1 MAQGLVFA
9 LAACGLWGAIY
20 MVPTL
25 LPEFSPLQITF
36 ARFGLY
42 GVVALCIFAPRA
54 ARLRPRIRRVDL
66 LRLAWL
72 ALVGNIAYFAVAA
85 TAVQW
90 VGVPVTSLIV
100 GLVPVLVP
108 LMARHTA
115 GSLPLRHLAMP
126 LLLIVLGIV
135 TINSQ
140 ALGQALSAG
149 GTGGTRY
156 AGGVFMA
163 VLALLAWSRYAIDNN
178 RFLRDSSF
186 NGSEWSTLWG
196 LVVGVLSLVLAA
208 LWWWL
213 APAAT
218 QQIPPA
224 RWQTFWLLCL
234 GMAIFCSWL
243 GNLAWNAA
251 SVRLPVSLM
260 GQLVVFETLFTLL
273 YHFAWERRLPDWTEC
288 LAMALILTGIGW
300 SLKRF
305 AQAARGA
312 EALAPAPAAA
322 STGLAMALRHFR
334 RGSFRLRQLA
344 GLRRHA

>member
-42 GVVALCIFAPRA
+42 GVVALCLFLPRA
-54 ARLRPRIRRVDL
+54 ARLLPRIRKRDL

-90 VGVPVTSLIV
+90 VGVPVTSLII

-115 GSLPLRHLAMP
+115 GSLPLRRLAAP

-149 GTGGTRY
+149 GTGGARY
-156 AGGVFMA
+156 AGGVFLA

-218 QQIPPA
+218 QHIAPA

-273 YHFAWERRLPDWTEC
+273 YHFGWEKRLPGWPEC
-288 LAMALILTGIGW
+288 LAIALILAGIGW

-305 AQAARGA
+305 AQAEHRV
-312 EALAPAPAAA
+312 APAHEAARA
-322 STGLAMALRHFR
+322 GMA
-334 RGSFRLRQLA
+334 GYA
-344 GLRRHA
+344 

>member
-1 MAQGLVFA
+1 MAQGLVCA

-20 MVPTL
+20 LVPTL

-42 GVVALCIFAPRA
+42 GLVALCIFVPRA
-54 ARLRPRIRRVDL
+54 RQMLPRIGRADL

-72 ALVGNIAYFAVAA
+72 ALVGNLAYFAVAA

-108 LMARHTA
+108 LLARHTA
-115 GSLPLRHLAMP
+115 GALPLRRLAAP

-140 ALGQALSAG
+140 ALRLALSAG
-149 GTGGTRY
+149 GTGGARY
-156 AGGVFMA
+156 AGGVCMA

-178 RFLRDSSF
+178 RFLRDSRLS
-186 NGSEWSTLWG
+186 GSEWSTLWG
-196 LVVGVLSLVLAA
+196 LVVGLLSLAFAA
-208 LWWWL
+208 VWWL
-213 APAAT
+213 LEPAAPP
-218 QQIPPA
+218 IAPA
-224 RWQTFWLLCL
+224 RWRTFWLLCL
-234 GMAIFCSWL
+234 GLAVFSSWL

-260 GQLVVFETLFTLL
+260 GQLMVFETLFTLL
-273 YHFAWERRLPDWTEC
+273 YHFVWERRLPGWTEC
-288 LAMALILTGIGW
+288 LAIALILAGIGW
-300 SLKRF
+300 SLQRF
-305 AQAARGA
+305 AKAHADAGPASGMADARRPLLGLPA
-312 EALAPAPAAA
+312 GLGALA
-322 STGLAMALRHFR
+322 LVRAL
-334 RGSFRLRQLA
+334 
-344 GLRRHA
+344 LRRKSVRV

>member
-42 GVVALCIFAPRA
+42 GVVALCIFLPRA
-54 ARLRPRIRRVDL
+54 AQLLPRIRKADL

-108 LMARHTA
+108 LMARNTA
-115 GSLPLRHLAMP
+115 GALPLRRLAMP

-140 ALGQALSAG
+140 ALRLALSAG
-149 GTGGTRY
+149 GTGGARY

-196 LVVGVLSLVLAA
+196 LVVGVMSLLLAA

-213 APAAT
+213 APAGT
-218 QQIPPA
+218 QQIAPA
-224 RWQTFWLLCL
+224 RWQAFWLLCL

-251 SVRLPVSLM
+251 SVRLPVALM

-273 YHFAWERRLPDWTEC
+273 YHFAWEKRLPGWTEC
-288 LAMALILTGIGW
+288 LAIALILAGIGW
-300 SLKRF
+300 SLHRF
-305 AQAARGA
+305 ARARA
-312 EALAPAPAAA
+312 DDAAPAAA
-322 STGLAMALRHFR
+322 RTPLAAALRHLGR
-334 RGSFRLRQLA
+334 H
-344 GLRRHA
+344 GLRRAARLRHIAGSRRHA